1 MSQIKNLLR
10 DPKRPV
16 LEILQHVPL
25 EQLDEAVAFLKRHK
39 PVGEV
44 CGALMAF
51 IATAPLVE
59 FETLRDIYRKH
70 CADRT

>member
-1 MSQIKNLLR
+1 
-10 DPKRPV
+10 
-16 LEILQHVPL
+16 
-25 EQLDEAVAFLKRHK
+25 
-39 PVGEV
+39 
-44 CGALMAF
+44 LMAF